1 MAAAAPRPAL
11 PVTAAHK
18 MKTAE
23 KTHEIIR
30 SILEV
35 APFGIYI
42 VNQKG
47 MVEYANSAMAAIS
60 NETHMQLL
68 SINVFNLPEYKRL
81 RLDEKVKAVFDGTPF
96 SAGPVEYMAHFS
108 KKITVRKFTGIPLE
122 EKNEKKALIFVED
135 LTQIKKAEEEER
147 KAIEAKSQFI
157 SMVSHELR
165 TPLAVVKEYID
176 IVQDGTSGGLNA
188 KQQEYLKI
196 ARDNVILLTK
206 LVNDFLNY
214 QKLDAGRM
222 DFKMELLSVNG
233 LVEEVARNMSHLAKE
248 KGLEIKITEAKDIP
262 EVVFDRDRIRQV
274 LTNLMAN
281 AVKFTDKGEIVI
293 TTSSSPNAV
302 CVSVTDTGIGI
313 KKDDMSRL
321 FRTFS
326 QIGGACDSS
335 RGGTGLGLA
344 ISRKIIQAHHGKIEA
359 HSEYGEGSVFSFFLP
374 VTERRR

>member
-1 MAAAAPRPAL
+1 
-11 PVTAAHK
+11 
-18 MKTAE
+18 
-23 KTHEIIR
+23 
-30 SILEV
+30 
-35 APFGIYI
+35 
-42 VNQKG
+42 
-47 MVEYANSAMAAIS
+47 
-60 NETHMQLL
+60 
-68 SINVFNLPEYKRL
+68 
-81 RLDEKVKAVFDGTPF
+81 
-96 SAGPVEYMAHFS
+96 
-108 KKITVRKFTGIPLE
+108 
-122 EKNEKKALIFVED
+122 
-135 LTQIKKAEEEER
+135 
-147 KAIEAKSQFI
+147 
-157 SMVSHELR
+157 
-165 TPLAVVKEYID
+165 
-176 IVQDGTSGGLNA
+176 
-188 KQQEYLKI
+188 
-196 ARDNVILLTK
+196 
-206 LVNDFLNY
+206 
-214 QKLDAGRM
+214 
-222 DFKMELLSVNG
+222 
-233 LVEEVARNMSHLAKE
+233 VEEVARNMSHLAKE